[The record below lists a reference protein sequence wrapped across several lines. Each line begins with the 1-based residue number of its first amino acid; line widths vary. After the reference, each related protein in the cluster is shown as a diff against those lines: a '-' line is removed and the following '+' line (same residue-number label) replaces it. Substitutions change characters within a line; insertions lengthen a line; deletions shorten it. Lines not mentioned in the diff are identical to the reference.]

1 MENYEFLTRV
11 IVYVDDKPVKTA
23 NITNMQL
30 YALSDK
36 MIQVKQLGEVGPCLT
51 TSARHKSDDLL
62 SLFKKL
68 RRLSTPKYLAKS
80 LTELGFGE
88 NIDIENFIHKVDGKQ
103 TLSMELCLHKCSIE
117 GTKAKGLNMIKYR
130 LMSRNPRDFSS
141 EPITDWVKVY
151 CTQDSTVSAP
161 SEKAIGAQESEPIQ
175 ASPIEQGVNQ
185 YSDADVNFQLAAQF
199 SVLRQ
204 FADDYTQHD
213 FAPVA
218 ADIVRLNTAIDRLG
232 ILIRRFKGDNTYM
245 LTVYYVV
252 CEITNLILK
261 SATIEKSHF
270 ELLGRVIKT
279 FDIVKLINDLHKVT
293 SLTAQA

>member
-1 MENYEFLTRV
+1 MENYEFITRV

-23 NITNMQL
+23 IITNMQL

-68 RRLSTPKYLAKS
+68 RRLSVPKYLDKA
-80 LTELGFGE
+80 LEELGLTKNVSLE
-88 NIDIENFIHKVDGKQ
+88 NCLFEVDGKQ
-103 TLSMELCLHKCSIE
+103 TLNMELTIHKCSKE
-117 GTKAKGLNMIKYR
+117 GTKAKGLSMIKYR
-130 LMSRNPRDFSS
+130 LMSRNPRDYSS
-141 EPITDWVKVY
+141 VPITDWVRIEF
-151 CTQDSTVSAP
+151 TQDSTLP
-161 SEKAIGAQESEPIQ
+161 NESEKALGTQESEPTQ
-175 ASPIEQGVNQ
+175 ASPVEQGVNQ

-204 FADDYTQHD
+204 FADDYTQPD
-213 FAPVA
+213 FTPVA

-232 ILIRRFKGDNTYM
+232 ILIRRFNGDNTYM

-270 ELLGRVIKT
+270 ELLGKVIKT
-279 FDIVKLINDLHKVT
+279 FDIVKLINGLHKVT